1 MSSCQNLP
9 LRSPRPAVES
19 EELLLLLSRKR
30 LRLRLLLEDPLLVG
44 LRVEGSHGPV
54 DSTVAEDGG
63 GGRRGGGRGG
73 RMGEDERGLLELRR
87 GRDRRDEGGGIVG
100 RGGGSLAGAPLLPL
114 PSVLMLVAVLAVV
127 LEGRR
132 IHPP

>member
-1 MSSCQNLP
+1 M
-9 LRSPRPAVES
+9 ES
-19 EELLLLLSRKR
+19 EELLLLLPRKRLR

-63 GGRRGGGRGG
+63 GRRRGGGRGG

-87 GRDRRDEGGGIVG
+87 GRDRRDEGVVG

>member
-19 EELLLLLSRKR
+19 EELLLLLPRKR

-54 DSTVAEDGG
+54 DSTIAEDGG
-63 GGRRGGGRGG
+63 GGRRGGG
-73 RMGEDERGLLELRR
+73 GEGVAGTEKG
-87 GRDRRDEGGGIVG
+87 EGSSG
-100 RGGGSLAGAPLLPL
+100 RGGWDCWKRRRVSRWRSSVASAVRSDVGGGVGGGAGRSTHPSSLG
-114 PSVLMLVAVLAVV
+114 
-127 LEGRR
+127 
-132 IHPP
+132 